1 MSGAPPARRPPPP
14 GRWADPDLADGRAW
28 SPTKPRSNYTIDL
41 DSSRAIIPVIG
52 NPRITYYVLLHPPI
66 LLTYPKS
73 LSNPS
78 TPESRHKGK
87 QCKKSLH
94 KQARKISSSGTILS
108 PRSLGLARIRKT
120 IQSPELPPRIFLYY
134 VRWGR
139 RGHPCCESPT
149 GHACNEGSIHGECTT
164 PQRTVRL
171 SLDQGLLR
179 AGNRV

>member
-120 IQSPELPPRIFLYY
+120 IQSPELPQEYSCTMYGGDAGVTLAAN
-134 VRWGR
+134 
-139 RGHPCCESPT
+139 HPPGT
-149 GHACNEGSIHGECTT
+149 RATRDRFMANA
-164 PQRTVRL
+164 P
-171 SLDQGLLR
+171 LR
-179 AGNRV
+179 SVPYD